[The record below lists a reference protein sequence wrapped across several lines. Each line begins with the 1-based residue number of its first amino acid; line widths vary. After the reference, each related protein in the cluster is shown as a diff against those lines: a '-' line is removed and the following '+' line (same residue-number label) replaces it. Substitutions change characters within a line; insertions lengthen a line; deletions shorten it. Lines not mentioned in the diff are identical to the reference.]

1 MKHKEA
7 LEMEQMKQAQQM
19 QEQEMAQENGENTE
33 EPVNEEAM
41 NEEEAKIIEVIQA
54 LLEMSPE
61 EVVNAIEQ
69 YPALQE
75 VIDILNEVEQPE
87 QELGT
92 TE

>member
-1 MKHKEA
+1 MKS
-7 LEMEQMKQAQQM
+7 
-19 QEQEMAQENGENTE
+19 TE
-33 EPVNEEAM
+33 ELAQDESVQTEEAM
-41 NEEEAKIIEVIQA
+41 SEEEAKIIEVIQT

-75 VIDILNEVEQPE
+75 VIDILNEIEQPE
-87 QELGT
+87 QELGL